1 MLHASFK
8 KMARIQ
14 VLPEILA
21 SQVAAGE
28 VVERPASVVKELVEN
43 CLDAGARR
51 IDVLIHRGGVSLIR
65 IVDDGHGMGK
75 EDAEMCLE
83 RHATS
88 KLRTKDDLGSI
99 KTLGFRG
106 EALPSIASVSK
117 FTLSTREADSIS
129 GTRVIVEGGKTLSVE
144 ECGGAPGTQ
153 IEVRNLFYNI
163 PARRK
168 FLRSE
173 ATEFSHIEQHL
184 RVQAL
189 AHPAVSFTLT
199 HDERLVFQLPGGGT
213 LLDRIRGLA
222 GFELAERLIEVPEQT
237 RDGITIHGYIG
248 EAGVARANRALYQV
262 FLNGRPVES
271 PLFTHALRAAYG
283 ESLPRGQH
291 PVTFLFIDIDP
302 REVDVNVH
310 PAKREVRFRDGLGL
324 QSALTTMLS
333 EVVRRGKHSTI
344 APAAASFPVESEVAD
359 LPTYRPSIPSRPS
372 APRPVWT
379 PPIRQ
384 QELIPI
390 SEQTSLRPDWNEI
403 PPATKISE
411 HQQISPP
418 PASETTPDST
428 PAPAV
433 VASVP
438 KPNPYRQLGVL
449 ADEYLMM
456 ESDEGL
462 VLMDFRA
469 AWERVLFEEASA
481 RAATETVASQRLLV
495 PHTLQLSPKEF
506 DFVRSQLDSLR
517 KLGVGIEEFGD
528 NTLKVDSLP
537 AAFEKLTDPETIL
550 TELLH
555 DLRQA
560 GERAALR
567 RLDLESISATISRQ
581 AARLRHSGT
590 PEEMDQLVSR
600 LLACEMPYC
609 CPAGKPTL
617 IQISRQELARKFGK
631 R

>member
-1 MLHASFK
+1 
-8 KMARIQ
+8 MARIQ
-14 VLPEILA
+14 VLSEILA

-75 EDAEMCLE
+75 EDAVMCLE

-88 KLRTKDDLGSI
+88 KLRTKEDLGAI

-117 FTLSTREADSIS
+117 FTLSTREHDAIS

-168 FLRSE
+168 FLRAE

-189 AHPAVSFTLT
+189 AHPSVSFTLT

-222 GFELAERLIEVPEQT
+222 GFDLAERLLEVPEQT
-237 RDGITIHGYIG
+237 QEGVTIRGYIG
-248 EAGVARANRALYQV
+248 EAGVARSNRSLNLV

-271 PLFTHALRAAYG
+271 PIFTHALRAAYG
-283 ESLPRGQH
+283 EALPRGQH
-291 PVTFLFIDIDP
+291 AVTFLFIDIDP
-302 REVDVNVH
+302 RDVDVNVH

-324 QSALTTMLS
+324 QSTLTAVLS
-333 EVVRRGKHSTI
+333 EIVRRGKR
-344 APAAASFPVESEVAD
+344 APQQNFAPSETVETNALPPPSEPAWT
-359 LPTYRPSIPSRPS
+359 PRP
-372 APRPVWT
+372 APRPAWT
-379 PPIRQ
+379 APVRQ
-384 QELIPI
+384 QELIPV
-390 SEQTSLRPDWNEI
+390 SEQTALRRDWNEI
-403 PPATKISE
+403 PAATKPAAPKE
-411 HQQISPP
+411 QEEAAP
-418 PASETTPDST
+418 PAEE
-428 PAPAV
+428 PAQQN
-433 VASVP
+433 VP
-438 KPNPYRQLGVL
+438 KPNPYRQFGVL
-449 ADEYLMM
+449 MDEYLIM
-456 ESDEGL
+456 ESEEGL

-481 RAATETVASQRLLV
+481 RAASQTVASQRLLV
-495 PHTLQLSPKEF
+495 PHTLHVSPKEF
-506 DFVRSQLDSLR
+506 DFVRSQLEFLR
-517 KLGVGIEEFGD
+517 QLGVGIEEFGA
-528 NTLKVDSLP
+528 NTLKVDALP
-537 AAFEKLTDPETIL
+537 AAYGQTTDPDTIL
-550 TELLH
+550 TDLLQ

-560 GERAALR
+560 GEKAAMR
-567 RLDLESISATISRQ
+567 RLDLESIAASISRQ
-581 AARLRHSGT
+581 AARLKPTGT
-590 PEEMDQLVSR
+590 VADMDQLVSR